1 MIIRRVNENEL
12 DQALD
17 LVYKVFMEYEAPDYP
32 AEGVESFVNDIIK
45 NEGFKEGCITGNF
58 KMYGAFDGDT
68 IIGIMT
74 MRKVTHIMLA
84 FVEKEYQGQGVG
96 RGLFEYVID
105 EIRADDSSCSEITVN
120 SSPYGAGFYRSL
132 GFIDMSE
139 EQEKHG
145 IRYIPMS
152 FRIRKYPDRDTD

>member
-45 NEGFKEGCITGNF
+45 NEGFKEGCITGKF

-74 MRKVTHIMLA
+74 MRKESHVMLA
-84 FVEKEYQGQGVG
+84 FVDKAQHKRGVG
-96 RGLFEYVID
+96 RKLFEQILKETVLGNPSITD
-105 EIRADDSSCSEITVN
+105 LTVN
-120 SSPYGAGFYRSL
+120 SSPYAVGFYKKL
-132 GFIDMSE
+132 GFIETDVL
-139 EQEKHG
+139 QEKHG
-145 IRYIPMS
+145 IRFVPMS
-152 FRIRKYPDRDTD
+152 YHMVK

>member
-45 NEGFKEGCITGNF
+45 NEGFKEGCITGKF

-74 MRKVTHIMLA
+74 MRKESHLMLA
-84 FVEKEYQGQGVG
+84 FVDKAQHKRGVG
-96 RGLFEYVID
+96 RKLFEHILKETVLGNPSITD
-105 EIRADDSSCSEITVN
+105 LTVN
-120 SSPYGAGFYRSL
+120 SSPYAVGFYKKL
-132 GFIDMSE
+132 GFIETDVL
-139 EQEKHG
+139 QEKHG
-145 IRYIPMS
+145 IRFVPMS
-152 FRIRKYPDRDTD
+152 YHMIK

>member
-45 NEGFKEGCITGNF
+45 NEGFKEGCITGKF

-74 MRKVTHIMLA
+74 MRKESHLMLA
-84 FVEKEYQGQGVG
+84 FVDKAQHKRGVG
-96 RGLFEYVID
+96 RKLFEHILKETVLGNPSITD
-105 EIRADDSSCSEITVN
+105 LTVN
-120 SSPYGAGFYRSL
+120 SSPYAVGFYKKL
-132 GFIDMSE
+132 GFIETDVL
-139 EQEKHG
+139 QEKHG
-145 IRYIPMS
+145 IRFVPMS
-152 FRIRKYPDRDTD
+152 YHMVK

>member
-45 NEGFKEGCITGNF
+45 NEGFKEGCITGKF

-74 MRKVTHIMLA
+74 MRKESHVMLA
-84 FVEKEYQGQGVG
+84 FVDAEHHKQGVG
-96 RGLFEYVID
+96 RKLFEHIFK
-105 EIRADDSSCSEITVN
+105 EIVLDNSAITDITVN
-120 SSPYGAGFYRSL
+120 SSPYAVGFYKQL
-132 GFIDMSE
+132 GFTETDAL
-139 EQEKHG
+139 QERHG
-145 IRYIPMS
+145 IRFVPMS
-152 FRIRKYPDRDTD
+152 YHITGLR

>member
-45 NEGFKEGCITGNF
+45 NEGFKEGCITGKF

-74 MRKVTHIMLA
+74 MRKESHIMLA
-84 FVEKEYQGQGVG
+84 FVDTEHHKRGVG
-96 RGLFEYVID
+96 RKLFEHIIKEID
-105 EIRADDSSCSEITVN
+105 LEKTAITDIMVN
-120 SSPYGAGFYRSL
+120 SSPYAVGFYKKL
-132 GFIDMSE
+132 GFIETDVL
-139 EQEKHG
+139 QEKHG
-145 IRYIPMS
+145 IRFVPMS
-152 FRIRKYPDRDTD
+152 YHITGLK